1 MKATNMKKLSNQV
14 CQALVLGCVFFPIR
28 ICLGQELNNGTRPT
42 PLTRPDLKQ
51 LIEDVK
57 LRVPRIPLPELTAV
71 DREKLGD
78 QVDSYESRIR
88 HHYLNGIEP
97 NRSVVVPQTAPSAR
111 GPRSGQP
118 AITSREQDPA
128 YSLDSA
134 FKVELFWIVSR
145 VNNCQYCIGH
155 QETKLLGAGRSEDQI
170 ASLDGDWSELEPA
183 KQLAF
188 AFARKF
194 TYQPHLISDGDIVG
208 LKAHYSDNQI
218 LEMILSMSG
227 NNSIN
232 RWKEGIGVPQRKEEG
247 GYSRLA
253 TLGQNGQGASESD
266 PKLPRGTYLTPTSAA
281 FAKKVSKV
289 AVFSLDEKSGEPI
302 CLTQSKRPPLE
313 SRDLVEKMLSDCRT
327 RKSRLGLVDEA
338 QARRDIPGCASTEGA
353 LPNWVRLIANFPKG
367 GASRFESFRAADEK
381 GDLSPLFKAQL
392 NWILARQ
399 DRAWYALGL
408 ARTQLQGLGQT
419 EEQIFAL
426 DGDWSPFSARD
437 RALFQLA
444 CQLATSPVVLSDEE
458 VKRGVQL
465 AGPRDVVQTIS
476 YTTSRASFNR
486 LTEAAGLP
494 L

>member
-1 MKATNMKKLSNQV
+1 MKAKSMTRLTNPL
-14 CQALVLGCVFFPIR
+14 CQALVFGCVLFPIR
-28 ICLGQELNNGTRPT
+28 MSIGQESNNGTRPT
-42 PLTRPDLKQ
+42 PLTRPALKQ

-57 LRVPRIPLPELTAV
+57 VRVPRIPLPELTAV

-97 NRSVVVPQTAPSAR
+97 NRSIAVPQTALSAS
-111 GPRSGQP
+111 GVRSGQP

-128 YSLDSA
+128 YSLDNA

-170 ASLDGDWSELEPA
+170 AALDGDWSEMEPA

-194 TYQPHLISDGDIVG
+194 TYQPHLLSDDDIVG

-247 GYSRLA
+247 GFSRLA
-253 TLGQNGQGASESD
+253 TLGQNGQPASELD
-266 PKLPRGTYLTPTSAA
+266 PKLPRGTYLTPTSST
-281 FAKKVSKV
+281 FSKKVSKV
-289 AVFSLDEKSGEPI
+289 AVFSLDEKSGEPT
-302 CLTQSKRPPLE
+302 CVTQSKRPPLE
-313 SRDLVEKMLSDCRT
+313 SRDYVEKLLSDCLT
-327 RKSRLGLVDEA
+327 RKSRLGLVEEV
-338 QARRDIPGCASTEGA
+338 QARRDIPGCTSMEGA
-353 LPNWVRLIANFPKG
+353 LPNWVRLIANFPKA
-367 GASRFESFRAADEK
+367 GASRFESIRAAEEK

-392 NWILARQ
+392 SWILARQ

-419 EEQIFAL
+419 EEQIFSL
-426 DGDWSPFSARD
+426 DGDWSQFSLRD
-437 RALFQLA
+437 QALFQLA
-444 CQLATSPVVLSDEE
+444 RQLATSPVVLSDEE
-458 VKRGVQL
+458 VKRGVAL